1 MMKKTIIA
9 FCSLF
14 ILYMPVA
21 KPTHANE
28 IKRWKYEKTGL
39 VFWEADTKEKL
50 IALTFDDG
58 PDPLYTIQILDAMK
72 KYNAKGTFFV
82 IGKEAER
89 FPEILKRQ
97 AIEGHEIANHT
108 YRHKFRDMK
117 NPNVLKAELRKNS
130 DLIKRITGKAPT
142 LFRPI
147 AGYYDEQ
154 IIETS
159 IDNGY
164 YVVLWTWH
172 QDTRDWKKPG
182 AKRIARNVL
191 YDTKPGDIVILHD
204 AGGDRSQTVKA
215 VEYILE
221 SLYKRGYKCVTVSE
235 LLSHSNSVVPV
246 LLLNP

>member
-1 MMKKTIIA
+1 MKKTLIA
-9 FCSLF
+9 ICSLL
-14 ILYMPVA
+14 ILAMTMA
-21 KPTHANE
+21 KPSLANE
-28 IKRWKYEKTGL
+28 IKRWKFEKTGL
-39 VFWEADTKEKL
+39 VFWKADTKEKL

-58 PDPLYTIQILDAMK
+58 PDPLYTTQILNMMK
-72 KYNAKGTFFV
+72 KYDAKGTFFV

-97 AIEGHEIANHT
+97 TKEGHEIANHT
-108 YRHKFRDMK
+108 YRHTFRDMK
-117 NPNVLKAELRKNS
+117 NPDVLKAELRKNS

-147 AGYYDEQ
+147 AGYYDRQ

-159 IDNGY
+159 LGSGY

-182 AKRIARNVL
+182 AKRIAKTVL
-191 YDTKPGDIVILHD
+191 FNSKPGDIVILHD

-221 SLYKRGYKCVTVSE
+221 GLYKKGYKCVTVSE
-235 LLSHSNSVVPV
+235 LLSHSSSVVPV